1 MAEVVF
7 WGSLLTIVYVYFG
20 YPLLLAL
27 LAVFRQRE
35 IKKADITPSVTIL
48 ISAYNEEGIIRQKLE
63 NMLALDYPK
72 DKLEII
78 VGSDGS
84 TDRTNEIVREFAD
97 NPLHLPLRKGESQR
111 GSSPPSQGGED
122 NLLSSPPCQGGE
134 GEGVV
139 VVLDAAPERRG
150 KCAVLYRCVPK
161 ARGEIIVFSDAD
173 AMYPP
178 DALRKL
184 VRGFAD
190 ERVGCIEGVRWDTNE
205 EGQVLESIYWK
216 YENVLKRLASKNRC
230 IVGATGAI
238 FAIRKHLYFPL
249 NEERGDD
256 FELPIRIA
264 LRGYDTI
271 YEPDAVVYH
280 PWLPNHEEFRRITR
294 IVSWMLP
301 SALMLLKESLQR
313 GKWLVTLQLLSH
325 KLLRWF
331 VPVFMMAMLVS
342 NLLLVTGHFYRA
354 ALWMQG
360 GFYGLALVG
369 YLLAKARVK
378 LRLPLLN
385 IPYYFCLINLAS
397 LNGVM
402 KLLLGKPVRVW
413 RATGRE
419 AR

>member
-1 MAEVVF
+1 MNTGHWSLVVF
-7 WGSLLTIVYVYFG
+7 WASLLTIVYVYFG

-27 LAVFRQRE
+27 LAVLRQRS
-35 IKKADITPSVTIL
+35 IKKEDITPFVTVL
-48 ISAYNEEGIIRQKLE
+48 IGAYNEEGIIREKLE

-72 DKLEII
+72 DKLEIM

-84 TDRTNEIVREFAD
+84 TDRTNDIVRKFAD
-97 NPLHLPLRKGESQR
+97 KG
-111 GSSPPSQGGED
+111 
-122 NLLSSPPCQGGE
+122 
-134 GEGVV
+134 
-139 VVLDAAPERRG
+139 VVLDASTERRG
-150 KCAVLYRCVPK
+150 KCGVLYRCVPK
-161 ARGEIIVFSDAD
+161 AKGEIIVFSDAD

-178 DALRKL
+178 DALKTL

-249 NEERGDD
+249 TEERGDD
-256 FELPIRIA
+256 FELPFRIA

-280 PWLPNHEEFRRITR
+280 PWLPNNEEFRRITR

-313 GKWLVTLQLLSH
+313 GKLLVAVQLISH

-331 VPVFMMAMLVS
+331 VPVFMLAMFAA
-342 NLLLVTGHFYRA
+342 NLFLTGHFYSV
-354 ALWMQG
+354 ALWTQA
-360 GFYGLALVG
+360 GFYGLALAG

-413 RATGRE
+413 RATGR
-419 AR
+419 

>member
-1 MAEVVF
+1 MAAIIF
-7 WGSLLTIVYVYFG
+7 WASLLTIVYVYFG

-27 LAVFRQRE
+27 LAVFRQRA
-35 IKKADITPSVTIL
+35 IKKADITPSVTVL
-48 ISAYNEEGIIRQKLE
+48 IGAYNEEGIIREKLE

-72 DKLEII
+72 DKLEIM

-84 TDRTNEIVREFAD
+84 TDRTNDIVREFAD
-97 NPLHLPLRKGESQR
+97 R
-111 GSSPPSQGGED
+111 
-122 NLLSSPPCQGGE
+122 
-134 GEGVV
+134 GVV
-139 VVLDAAPERRG
+139 LEASPERRG

-205 EGQVLESIYWK
+205 EGQVLESLYWR
-216 YENVLKRLASKNRC
+216 YENILKRLASKNRC

-238 FAIRKHLYFPL
+238 FAIRKPLYFPL
-249 NEERGDD
+249 SEERGDD
-256 FELPIRIA
+256 FELPLRIA

-313 GKWLVTLQLLSH
+313 GKWLVTLQLISH

-331 VPVFMMAMLVS
+331 VPVFMLAM
-342 NLLLVTGHFYRA
+342 FA
-354 ALWMQG
+354 ASLFLTDKTSLDVVGSPALRRNFQPVILWGQV
-360 GFYGLALVG
+360 GFYGLALLG
-369 YLLAKARVK
+369 WLLAKARMKV
-378 LRLPLLN
+378 RLPLFNL
-385 IPYYFCLINLAS
+385 PYYFCLINLAS
-397 LNGVM
+397 LNGVL
-402 KLLLGKPVRVW
+402 KWLLGKPVRVW
-413 RATGRE
+413 RATGR
-419 AR
+419 

>member
-1 MAEVVF
+1 MAAVVF
-7 WGSLLTIVYVYFG
+7 WISLLTIVYVYFG

-35 IKKADITPSVTIL
+35 IKKEDVTPFVTIL
-48 ISAYNEEGIIRQKLE
+48 IGAYNEEGIIREKLE

-72 DKLEII
+72 DKLEIM

-84 TDRTNEIVREFAD
+84 TDRTNDIVREFAD
-97 NPLHLPLRKGESQR
+97 KG
-111 GSSPPSQGGED
+111 
-122 NLLSSPPCQGGE
+122 
-134 GEGVV
+134 
-139 VVLDAAPERRG
+139 VVLDASTERRG
-150 KCAVLYRCVPK
+150 KCGVLYRCVPK

-178 DALRKL
+178 DALKKL

-249 NEERGDD
+249 SEDRGDD
-256 FELPIRIA
+256 FELPFRIA

-280 PWLPNHEEFRRITR
+280 PWLPNTEEFRRITR

-313 GKWLVTLQLLSH
+313 GRLLVAIQLMSH
-325 KLLRWF
+325 KLLRWHM
-331 VPVFMMAMLVS
+331 PVFMLAMFVSSLFLVS
-342 NLLLVTGHFYRA
+342 SQWSAVVRNEVSAGHFYRA
-354 ALWMQG
+354 ALWMQA
-360 GFYGLALVG
+360 GFYGLALAG
-369 YLLAKARVK
+369 YMLAKARVK

-413 RATGRE
+413 RATGRVSVE
-419 AR
+419 RKA

>member
-1 MAEVVF
+1 MAAVVF
-7 WGSLLTIVYVYFG
+7 WVSLLTIVYVYFG

-35 IKKADITPSVTIL
+35 IKKADVTPSVTIL
-48 ISAYNEEGIIRQKLE
+48 IGAYNEEGIIREKLE

-72 DKLEII
+72 DKLEIM

-84 TDRTNEIVREFAD
+84 TDRTNDIVREFAD
-97 NPLHLPLRKGESQR
+97 R
-111 GSSPPSQGGED
+111 G
-122 NLLSSPPCQGGE
+122 
-134 GEGVV
+134 
-139 VVLDAAPERRG
+139 VVLDASTERRG
-150 KCAVLYRCVPK
+150 KCGVLYRCVPK

-178 DALRKL
+178 DALKKL

-238 FAIRKHLYFPL
+238 FAIRKHFYFPL
-249 NEERGDD
+249 SEDRGDD
-256 FELPIRIA
+256 FELPFRIA

-271 YEPDAVVYH
+271 YEPSAVVYH
-280 PWLPNHEEFRRITR
+280 PWLPNTEEFRRITR

-313 GKWLVTLQLLSH
+313 GRLLVALQLISH

-331 VPVFMMAMLVS
+331 VPVFMLSTFAASLFLTNTTS
-342 NLLLVTGHFYRA
+342 LTIGHFYSVI
-354 ALWMQG
+354 LWLQVA
-360 GFYGLALVG
+360 FYGLAMLG
-369 YLLAKARVK
+369 YLLAKARMK

-413 RATGRE
+413 RATGRVNVE
-419 AR
+419 RKV